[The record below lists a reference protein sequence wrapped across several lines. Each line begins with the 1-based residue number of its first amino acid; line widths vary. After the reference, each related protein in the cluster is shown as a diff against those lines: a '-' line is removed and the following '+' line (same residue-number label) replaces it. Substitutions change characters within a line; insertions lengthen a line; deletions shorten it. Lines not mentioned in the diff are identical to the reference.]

1 MMNRSVTIA
10 LMMLLPLAACGKSH
24 HDHDKMKAPLDKI
37 RGMVKESAVLASQA
51 ACAEPGTRTDL
62 IHASVVLLRRAMGGP
77 EMDKIH
83 KMMGQM
89 TMDQPGKMPE
99 KQANMSADQ
108 MIHID
113 IHAAGE
119 DTFDFLDA
127 LSKKPALSCADVR
140 PVSLA
145 ATASLLRES
154 PSQEVST
161 AAKQLDDAADKLL
174 KGKVPETVRALA
186 QDLKKI

>member
-1 MMNRSVTIA
+1 MNRSRTIA
-10 LMMLLPLAACGKSH
+10 LMLMLTLAACSSAH

-37 RGMVKESAVLASQA
+37 RGMVKQSAVLASQA
-51 ACAEPGTRTDL
+51 ACAEPDTRTEL

-89 TMDQPGKMPE
+89 SMDQPGKMPE
-99 KQANMSADQ
+99 KQANMSAEQQ
-108 MIHID
+108 MHID

-127 LSKKPALSCADVR
+127 LSQKPALTCADVR

-145 ATASLLRES
+145 ATAALLRES
-154 PSQEVST
+154 PSQEVDAT
-161 AAKQLDDAADKLL
+161 VKQLDDEVDKLL
-174 KGKVPETVRALA
+174 KAKVPDAARTLA